1 MSEIKTE
8 IKLSSKSKSKSKIS
22 NNLLNRLKTIILNL
36 KSFLSGILKT
46 SIALYNAQLKI
57 MLMFAISIL
66 NLKLLDEK
74 YQSIS
79 VSDSKG
85 NGIKI
90 PAEKS
95 KKYILLFLNICN
107 SLLVFANKNDQLA
120 YKVLV
125 FFIIKQFII
134 FFVNIKELAVLKSYI
149 INIYSNDKFMISNLI
164 NKLNFENLYNIS
176 LIELIGFFYV
186 TKNSK

>member
-1 MSEIKTE
+1 MNLKTE
-8 IKLSSKSKSKSKIS
+8 IKLSSKSKIS
-22 NNLLNRLKTIILNL
+22 NNLFNRLKTIILSL

-46 SIALYNAQLKI
+46 SIALHNAQLKI

-85 NGIKI
+85 NRIKI

-95 KKYILLFLNICN
+95 KKYISLFLNICN
-107 SLLVFANKNDQLA
+107 SLLVFANKNVQLA

-134 FFVNIKELAVLKSYI
+134 LFVNIKELAVLKSYI
-149 INIYSNDKFMISNLI
+149 VNIYSNDKFMISNLI
-164 NKLNFENLYNIS
+164 NKLNLENLYNIS
-176 LIELIGFFYV
+176 LIELLGFFYV